1 MERDV
6 REVLRIGDVDA
17 FERFVRL
24 AAARTGTVL
33 NLTSLAADVGISQ
46 PTAKSW
52 LSALRIGGLVTLLR
66 PHHASFRKR
75 LRKRPK
81 LHFLDTGLVCY
92 LLGIHNPAVL
102 ASHPLRGAVFESYVV
117 GELTKAFE
125 HGGREAP
132 LYHWRDATGHEVD
145 VLVDLGERLLPVEV
159 KSGMTL
165 ASSAFSGLRW
175 WTALPGND
183 NDEGLVVYGGTDR
196 QVRGKLTALPWYL
209 T

>member
-1 MERDV
+1 MDS
-6 REVLRIGDVDA
+6 

-52 LSALRIGGLVTLLR
+52 LSALRIGGLVTLLP
-66 PHHASFRKR
+66 PHHANFRKR

-92 LLGIHNPAVL
+92 LLGIGSPAVL
-102 ASHPLRGAVFESYVV
+102 ASHPLRGAIFESYVV
-117 GELTKAFE
+117 GELAKAFE
-125 HGGREAP
+125 HTGREAP
-132 LYHWRDATGHEVD
+132 LYHWRDTSGRELD
-145 VLVDLGERLLPVEV
+145 VLVDLGQRLLPVEV

-165 ASSAFSGLRW
+165 ASDAFAGVRW
-175 WTALPGND
+175 WTALPD
-183 NDEGLVVYGGTDR
+183 NPNGEGLVIYGGADL
-196 QVRGKLTALPWYL
+196 QVRGDLTALPWYL
-209 T
+209 A